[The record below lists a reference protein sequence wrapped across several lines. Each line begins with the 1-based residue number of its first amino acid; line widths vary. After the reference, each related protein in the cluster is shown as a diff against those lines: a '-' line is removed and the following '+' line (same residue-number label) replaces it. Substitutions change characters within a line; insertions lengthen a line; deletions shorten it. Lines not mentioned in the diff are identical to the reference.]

1 MLKIVASV
9 LAMLACAFCQSAFAS
24 TAGPTPTLSSV
35 DAEAWLDGFMT
46 TALRDGEIAGAVVVI
61 VKDGTIL
68 VQKGYGYSDVAHKR
82 PVDPQTTLFRPASI
96 TKTFTATA
104 AMQLVEQGKL
114 NLDTNINSY
123 LDFKVDGKG
132 GKPITLRNLLQHTA
146 GFQEI
151 YRGYELDEGDPVMSL
166 ETYVKSQLPA
176 RVYAPGTMPSYS
188 NYGASLVG
196 YIVQRVSKERY
207 DDYVERHILAPLG
220 IKYGTLHQPIPAAL
234 RPFLTLNYDTARGT
248 PQPVEVGHD
257 TPAGSLAISGN
268 GMARFMLAHM
278 QQGRFDGQQILM
290 PQTVN
295 LMHNSANRLF
305 PKMNA
310 GLLGFYENNINGH
323 RVVSHAGGLRW
334 ANSDLNMY
342 VDDGVGLFIN
352 TNSAGKGNIIG
363 DIHTAFA
370 NRYFPDGTK
379 DGTVSAAQA
388 ARDSALVAGRYG
400 SSRSAE
406 ESFMT
411 ILKLAGQVSLVPQS
425 GGGLA
430 MDILGTKK
438 FYRQIAPLLWRE
450 VDGHDMLAAK
460 IEKGNVQYVMMNSS
474 GGQSTL
480 IPIAWWQSGIWLM
493 PAFFFA
499 LIVFL
504 IAAIKWPLSYA
515 IRKYYRTTTTVS
527 PSDRPVTVIVFA
539 CLAALAAWLVVL
551 SKATSLP
558 MASNWMIYGAQL
570 LSIFAFIGAVLV
582 TVGYTW
588 AVFRSPS
595 SRWRKTWA
603 VALLSSS
610 IILVWIGIVFRLLQ
624 INASY

>member
-1 MLKIVASV
+1 MQKIIASI
-9 LAMLACAFCQSAFAS
+9 LILLFSAYDQNAH
-24 TAGPTPTLSSV
+24 ARNADAAPKLSSA
-35 DAEAWLDGFMT
+35 DAEVWLNGFMK

-61 VKDGTIL
+61 VKDGKIL
-68 VQKGYGYSDVAHKR
+68 VQKGYGYSDVARKR
-82 PVDPQTTLFRPASI
+82 PVDPETTLFRPASI

-104 AMQLVEQGKL
+104 AMQLVEQGEL
-114 NLDTNINSY
+114 NLDTNINTY

-166 ETYVKSQLPA
+166 EAYVKSQLPA

-207 DDYVERHILAPLG
+207 DDYIERHIMAPLG
-220 IKYGTLHQPIPAAL
+220 IKYGTLHQPIPSTL
-234 RPFLTLNYDTARGT
+234 RPFLTLNYDTARGK

-278 QQGRFDGQQILM
+278 QQGRFEGQQILM
-290 PQTVN
+290 PQTVS

-305 PKMNA
+305 PAMNA
-310 GLLGFYENNINGH
+310 GLLGFYENSINGH

-342 VDDGVGLFIN
+342 VDDGVGIFIN

-388 ARDSALVAGRYG
+388 AHDAALVAGRYG

-438 FYRQIAPLLWRE
+438 LYRQIAPLLWRE
-450 VDGHDMLAAK
+450 VGGRDMLAAK
-460 IEKGNVQYVMMNSS
+460 IENGKVRYMMMNSS

-480 IPIAWWQSGIWLM
+480 IPIAWWQSGAWLM

-499 LIVFL
+499 LIVVL
-504 IAAIKWPLSYA
+504 IAAIKWPMSYA
-515 IRKYYRTTTTVS
+515 IRKYYGIITTAS
-527 PSDRPVTVIVFA
+527 PSDRPVTVIMFT

-570 LSIFAFIGAVLV
+570 ISFVAFIGTVLV
-582 TVGYTW
+582 TTGYAW
-588 AVFRSPS
+588 AIFRSPS
-595 SRWRKTWA
+595 SWWRRAWA
-603 VALLSSS
+603 VALLGAS
-610 IILVWIGIVFRLLQ
+610 IILLWIGFAFRLLQ
-624 INASY
+624 FNASY